1 MTRRTDR
8 IAEAI
13 RRIASEIIPNDIK
26 DPRVKGFITITKAE
40 VTPDLKLAKIYYSVL
55 GGDKN
60 KKLIAQGLKSA
71 KSFVR
76 MRIADEL
83 KLRCATDVVFKIDET
98 AEAKEGVEEI
108 LNKLREEKGQNEDNR
123 ENNQG
128 T

>member
-13 RRIASEIIPNDIK
+13 RRIACEIIPHDIN
-26 DPRVKGFITITKAE
+26 DPRVKGFITITRAE

-55 GGDKN
+55 GDDKK
-60 KKLIAQGLKSA
+60 KKLIAQGLRSA

-83 KLRCATDVVFKIDET
+83 KLRCATDVMFKIDET
-98 AEAKEGVEEI
+98 AASKERIDEI

-123 ENNQG
+123 ENSQG
-128 T
+128 A